1 MATSPSSDFP
11 LAVAEAVQASIGT
24 TFASIFGQPP
34 EVNSVPDAGESCAR
48 VASVISF
55 FGTQP
60 WALTLVVPE
69 PTAVAMA
76 LKFTGFEVPFDSSD
90 MGDVVGELTNVL
102 AGEVVA
108 QLTRRGISSQMS
120 LPTVARGNDVEML
133 RSNGSSVRT
142 ISYNSPQGVFWFDVC
157 TAAEFSRM
165 CRTPGTAA

>member
-1 MATSPSSDFP
+1 MATSTSSDFQA
-11 LAVAEAVQASIGT
+11 AVADAVQASIGV
-24 TFASIFGQPP
+24 TFASIFGQAP
-34 EVNSVPDAGESCAR
+34 EVSATATTIEPCAR

-76 LKFTGFEVPFDSSD
+76 LKFTGFDVPFDSSD

-102 AGEVVA
+102 AGEVIA
-108 QLTRRGISSQMS
+108 QLTRRGIQSQMS

-133 RSNGSSVRT
+133 RSTGSSVRT

-157 TAAEFSRM
+157 TASEFSRL